1 VPGGTVVTVRIVSA
15 PVFVPSVLGD
25 DLATA
30 QQTIEAAGLRF
41 TYGGTILLAPGD
53 TRIGTVIDQS
63 PDGGIAVP
71 KDTEVVVFE
80 GIEGVVVP
88 DVVGLTKDLAKA
100 QFQGLALD
108 VELVC
113 VNDFDNA
120 GFITDLDP
128 AGGQVVAQNSRV
140 QVVLAKRASDTCPV
154 W

>member
-1 VPGGTVVTVRIVSA
+1 VVTVRVVNA
-15 PVFVPSVLGD
+15 PVFVPDVLGE
-25 DLATA
+25 DLSDA
-30 QQTIEAAGLRF
+30 QDAIVAAGLRF

-53 TRIGTVIDQS
+53 TRIGTVVDQS
-63 PDGGIAVP
+63 PDGGIVVA

-88 DVVGLTKDLAKA
+88 DVIGLTKDLAKQ
-100 QFQGLALD
+100 QFLGLALE

-120 GFITDLDP
+120 GFVTDQDP
-128 AGGQVVAQNSRV
+128 SGGQVVAQNSTI
-140 QVVLAKRASDTCPV
+140 QIVLAKRAAEACPV